1 MSSAMTTGNAQE
13 LAQII
18 VECASSAKYS
28 DDCGDRSNTKR
39 VVKESLL
46 PFYPTVTLLQ
56 AHICSYSIDSKGQRV
71 PRGWASSFV
80 EKATALQSSAL
91 LGHYKKE
98 HEQRLA
104 TLNIGS
110 NSTEESY
117 RQLQTVR
124 PLPGRYTMYA
134 IVVEYEYWF
143 APAKMYHVG
152 TICVYSPPERYGEKR
167 ISLDIS
173 PLQEVISSRNMTFKQ
188 ARSITED
195 CISQLHWFADL
206 FDIGRTYR
214 VVVNSKHDH
223 E

>member
-1 MSSAMTTGNAQE
+1 MSSAMTTGDAQD

-18 VECASSAKYS
+18 VECASDAKYS

-46 PFYPTVTLLQ
+46 PFCPTVTLLQ
-56 AHICSYSIDSKGQRV
+56 ACIGSYSIDSKGQRV
-71 PRGWASSFV
+71 AYGWASSFV

-91 LGHYKKE
+91 LERYKKE
-98 HEQRLA
+98 HERRLA
-104 TLNIGS
+104 TLNIES
-110 NSTEESY
+110 NSTEESR

-124 PLPGRYTMYA
+124 SLPGRYTMYA

-143 APAKMYHVG
+143 ASAKMYHVG

-173 PLQEVISSRNMTFKQ
+173 PLQEVISSRDMTFKQ
-188 ARSITED
+188 ACSIAKG
-195 CISQLHWFADL
+195 CISQLRWFADL
-206 FDIGRTYR
+206 FDIGRKYR
-214 VVVNSKHDH
+214 VVANSKHDH